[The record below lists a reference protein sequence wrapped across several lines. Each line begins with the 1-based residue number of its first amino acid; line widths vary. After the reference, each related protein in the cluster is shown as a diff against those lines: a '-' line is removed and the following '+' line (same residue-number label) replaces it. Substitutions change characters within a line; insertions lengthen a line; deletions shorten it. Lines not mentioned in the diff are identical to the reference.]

1 MTENEIRQL
10 IISSGKR
17 LVANNLVQGTWGN
30 ISIRVDERTML
41 VTPSGMD
48 YDRLQPEDLVLMDI
62 YTMEYKGQRKPSS
75 EKDLHAGILRT
86 RSDINAVIHSHPSY
100 CCSVAAARIEV
111 PVMSPEMS
119 SLVGGSIKIA
129 KYALP
134 STKSLTNG
142 AMEAMQGRNGCIM
155 ANHGV
160 AACGEDI
167 DKAFEVIRTMEE
179 SCRVFIQDSVMKQSK
194 TEQFGEQDMFELFKT
209 KYTK

>member
-48 YDRLQPEDLVLMDI
+48 YDRLQPEDLVLMNI
-62 YTMEYKGQRKPSS
+62 NTMEYEGQRKPSS

-86 RSDINAVIHSHPSY
+86 RGDINAVIHSHPSY
-100 CCSVAAARIEV
+100 CCSVAAARVEV
-111 PVMSPEMS
+111 PVMSPEMD

-160 AACGEDI
+160 VACGEDI
-167 DKAFEVIRTMEE
+167 DKAFEVIRIMEE
-179 SCRVFIQDSVMKQSK
+179 SCRVFIQDSVKKQSK
-194 TEQFGEQDMFELFKT
+194 KEQFREQDMFELFKT

>member
-10 IISSGKR
+10 IIFSGKR

-30 ISIRVDERTML
+30 ISIRVDGRTML

-62 YTMEYKGQRKPSS
+62 YTMDYKGQRKPSS
-75 EKDLHAGILRT
+75 EKDLHAGILRS

-100 CCSVAAARIEV
+100 CCSAAAARLEV
-111 PVMSPEMS
+111 PVMSPEMQ

-142 AMEAMQGRNGCIM
+142 AMQAMKDRNGCIM

-160 AACGEDI
+160 VACGEDI
-167 DKAFEVIRTMEE
+167 DKAFEVIRIMEE
-179 SCRVFIQDSVMKQSK
+179 SCRVFIQDSAKKQSK
-194 TEQFGEQDMFELFKT
+194 KEQFSEQDMFELFKT

>member
-10 IISSGKR
+10 IISSGKK
-17 LVANNLVQGTWGN
+17 LVSSNLVQGTWGN

-62 YTMEYKGQRKPSS
+62 YTLEYKGQRKPSS

-86 RSDINAVIHSHPSY
+86 KSNINAVIHSHPSY
-100 CCSVAAARIEV
+100 CCSVAAAHIEV
-111 PVMSPEMS
+111 PVMSPEME

-142 AMEAMQGRNGCIM
+142 AMEAMEERNGCIM

-167 DKAFEVIRTMEE
+167 DKAFEVIRIMED
-179 SCRVFIQDSVMKQSK
+179 SCRVFIQESVKKKSGK
-194 TEQFGEQDMFELFKT
+194 EQFSEQDMFELFKT
-209 KYTK
+209 NYSK